1 MIKDKFCFVYVTV
14 ENFEQAELIAELA
27 IKDKLVACANI
38 FPEAHSMFEWK
49 GEVKLEKETVLLLKT
64 LVNKYDLLEKLIIK
78 NHVYET
84 PCILKL
90 DVSKGHKDFLKWVET
105 SVSLSN

>member
-1 MIKDKFCFVYVTV
+1 MKGIKFFYITCSKKKEAQKIGTLLVK
-14 ENFEQAELIAELA
+14 N
-27 IKDKLVACANI
+27 KLVACANI
-38 FPEAHSMFEWK
+38 FPECHSMFEWK

-84 PCILKL
+84 PCILKI

-105 SVSLSN
+105 SVSLSD

>member
-38 FPEAHSMFEWK
+38 FPECHSMFEWK

-64 LVNKYDLLEKLIIK
+64 LINKYDLLEKLIIK

-84 PCILKL
+84 PCILKI

-105 SVSLSN
+105 SVSLSD

>member
-38 FPEAHSMFEWK
+38 FPESLSMFEWK
-49 GEVKLEKETVLLLKT
+49 WEVKLEKETVLLLKT

-84 PCILKL
+84 PCILKI

-105 SVSLSN
+105 SVSLSD

>member
-14 ENFEQAELIAELA
+14 ENFEQADNCRTC
-27 IKDKLVACANI
+27 IKDKLSACANI
-38 FPEAHSMFEWK
+38 FPESHSMFEWK

-64 LVNKYDLLEKLIIK
+64 LVNKYDSLEKLIIK

-84 PCILKL
+84 PCILKI
-90 DVSKGHKDFLKWVET
+90 DVSNGHKDFLKWVET
-105 SVSLSN
+105 SVNLSK

>member
-38 FPEAHSMFEWK
+38 FPECHSMFC
-49 GEVKLEKETVLLLKT
+49 LL
-64 LVNKYDLLEKLIIK
+64 Y
-78 NHVYET
+78 
-84 PCILKL
+84 
-90 DVSKGHKDFLKWVET
+90 T
-105 SVSLSN
+105 SDAADDA

>member
-1 MIKDKFCFVYVTV
+1 
-14 ENFEQAELIAELA
+14 
-27 IKDKLVACANI
+27 
-38 FPEAHSMFEWK
+38 MFECK

-84 PCILKL
+84 PCILKI

-105 SVSLSN
+105 SVNLSN